1 MATIYSP
8 PKSIA
13 LPELNFKE
21 VGKYQKD
28 CENYINELRE
38 LVKRRN
44 NDKYVGEILRF
55 PVADSYAEYMVASLK
70 PVELIHIPL
79 WDAWEFGYAHLLTA
93 KQIKEDLERQK
104 KLAEIFGGKK

>member
-13 LPELNFKE
+13 IPELNFKE
-21 VGKYQKD
+21 VDKYRKE

-44 NDKYVGEILRF
+44 NNKYVGEILRF

-79 WDAWEFGYAHLLTA
+79 WDSWEFNYAHLMTA
-93 KQIKEDLERQK
+93 KKIKEDLERQK
-104 KLAEIFGGKK
+104 KLAEIFGSKK